1 MGNRRYDIERY
12 LRGELS
18 PEEMHALEK
27 EALKDPFLAEA
38 LEGIEQTGPDTF
50 LYDLHSINRSIHDR
64 ARGKGRKRNKV
75 IRMWGTVSAVA
86 ATIALAVASGFIVM
100 HLLKHESRPERSLSR
115 ASDPAP
121 ATADSITPD
130 TVEQLALSESTTPP
144 EATSPVPAPR
154 SQPRSSSGEAAQL
167 GPVAEEPLVAQRSQ
181 EEDEPVAEREQDTRA
196 SDIAAAEKRAAIAQ
210 AERQAVTRADDATV
224 AFRSRAPQAD
234 KVITG
239 TVTDENG
246 EALPGVNIL
255 IKGDTEGAVTDAEGR
270 YTLPLSQDS
279 ATLVF
284 NFIGFE
290 QREVP
295 VARQRELNVALEPE
309 ILALS
314 EVIVTG
320 YGVAKRSASSFQASA
335 PETGYTGFRNYLR
348 EAIRYPA
355 EAIKEKVEGKVTVRF
370 TVEPNGELTDFEVI
384 KGIGAGCEE
393 ELIRAIRQGPKWKAA
408 MRDDTPVQDRIRVRY
423 KFKLP

>member
-320 YGVAKRSASSFQASA
+320 YGVAKRSVSSFQASA